1 MHLITAGYLIRP
13 PFYMTLNLEQ
23 MIWLFIVCWI
33 AMLATP
39 AIAIMAIILSD
50 YSTRHYLFS
59 MLRLYIKCGIILPG
73 HFHFRY
79 YFYYE
84 EQEYYRDERRNEQ
97 E

>member
-1 MHLITAGYLIRP
+1 MHLITAGYLIRL

-23 MIWLFIVCWI
+23 MIWLFIVCWVG
-33 AMLATP
+33 MLTTP
-39 AIAIMAIILSD
+39 AIAIMAIILMDSD
-50 YSTRHYLFS
+50 VRNFGLLF
-59 MLRLYIKCGIILPG
+59 IKCRLLFH

-79 YFYYE
+79 YLYYE

>member
-23 MIWLFIVCWI
+23 MIWLFIVCWVG
-33 AMLATP
+33 MLATP
-39 AIAIMAIILSD
+39 AIAIMAIILMDSEV
-50 YSTRHYLFS
+50 RNFGLLF
-59 MLRLYIKCGIILPG
+59 IKCRLLFG
-73 HFHFRY
+73 HFHFNY
-79 YFYYE
+79 YLYYE

>member
-23 MIWLFIVCWI
+23 MIWLFIVCWVG
-33 AMLATP
+33 MLTTP
-39 AIAIMAIILSD
+39 AFAIMAIILMD
-50 YSTRHYLFS
+50 RDVRNFGLLF
-59 MLRLYIKCGIILPG
+59 IKCRLLFH

-79 YFYYE
+79 YLYYE

>member
-1 MHLITAGYLIRP
+1 MHLITAGYLIRL

-23 MIWLFIVCWI
+23 MIWLFVVCWVG
-33 AMLATP
+33 MLTIP
-39 AIAIMAIILSD
+39 AFAIMAIILMD
-50 YSTRHYLFS
+50 RDVRNFGLLF
-59 MLRLYIKCGIILPG
+59 IKCRLLFH

-79 YFYYE
+79 YLYYE

>member
-23 MIWLFIVCWI
+23 MIWLFIVCWVG
-33 AMLATP
+33 MLTAP
-39 AIAIMAIILSD
+39 AFAIMAIILMD
-50 YSTRHYLFS
+50 RDVRNFGLLF
-59 MLRLYIKCGIILPG
+59 IKCRLLFH

-79 YFYYE
+79 YLYYE